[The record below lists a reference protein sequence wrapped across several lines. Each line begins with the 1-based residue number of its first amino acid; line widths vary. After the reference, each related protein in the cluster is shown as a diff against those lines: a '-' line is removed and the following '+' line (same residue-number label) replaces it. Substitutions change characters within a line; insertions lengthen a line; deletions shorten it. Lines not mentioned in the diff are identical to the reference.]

1 MPPTGL
7 ASITRS
13 TSTCPKSVLHYKWL
27 GVHRGVCQSC
37 HLLAMEPPKK
47 RVARRMASS
56 CRGSLCDGLRD
67 CGHQKCGNPG
77 QWHPLGTISMYLHC
91 LFCIPIWFTTD
102 QKTPAERAFGVEG
115 MVTDWYTRRKREI
128 AVEVGWGGHMY
139 TVCILVTY
147 ADARHK

>member
-7 ASITRS
+7 SNTTQS
-13 TSTCPKSVLHYKWL
+13 TSTCPKSVLHYTWL
-27 GVHRGVCQSC
+27 GVHRGLCQLSLTC
-37 HLLAMEPPKK
+37 NGTSPKKGLLAAWPP
-47 RVARRMASS
+47 VAEAASAM
-56 CRGSLCDGLRD
+56 GLRD

-91 LFCIPIWFTTD
+91 LFCIPKWFPTD
-102 QKTPAERAFGVEG
+102 QKTPAERVLGVEG
-115 MVTDWYTRRKREI
+115 IVTDWYTRRKREI